1 MASAAQI
8 RANCENAKR
17 STGPRTEAG
26 KQATK
31 FNALKHGLAAE
42 SLVIRGESPA
52 ELDALRAQLRADHCP
67 VGETE
72 SMLVE
77 EIAQC
82 WWRLQRAR
90 AQEKRSITVSM
101 ERLQPYNPDDLAH
114 VIRYIAH
121 AERGWH
127 RAITQL
133 RTVQNDRRKRETSGP
148 AANPASQT
156 TEEDKVM
163 AVGSVPQNAPE
174 PAEAAPEQPEIGSDS
189 RISQVQDSK
198 EFKQFRGDRFRRAM
212 MEKLEVDIRNVEEE
226 LRREGK

>member
-8 RANCENAKR
+8 RANRENAQR
-17 STGPRTEAG
+17 STGPRTDAG

-42 SLVIRGESPA
+42 SLVISGENPA
-52 ELDALRAQLRADHCP
+52 ELDALRDQLRADHSP

-72 SMLVE
+72 AMLVE

-82 WWRLQRAR
+82 WWRLQRTRSFEAR
-90 AQEKRSITVSM
+90 IID
-101 ERLQPYNPDDLAH
+101 LLPDQPRDLGPL
-114 VIRYIAH
+114 IRYMTQ

-133 RTVQNDRRKRETSGP
+133 RTVQNDRRKRETSDP
-148 AANPASQT
+148 APAPAPQPA
-156 TEEDKVM
+156 EEEKVM
-163 AVGSVPQNAPE
+163 AVGSVPQTDPE
-174 PAEAAPEQPEIGSDS
+174 PPAIGSDS
-189 RISQVQDSK
+189 QIQQIRQSK
-198 EFKQFRGDRFRRAM
+198 EYKQLFNDRCCEAM
-212 MEKLEVDIRNVEEE
+212 LQELEIDIRNVEEE